1 MEFRPVLFLSD
12 RDRADRGA
20 LEAALA
26 VPAIDFTADQRAD
39 ELADHAASRSP
50 VARSQAAPNPRSTS
64 QPIAQVATTGT
75 ATLRTFA
82 ATAPVIAPSTAPSF
96 PLMPSIA
103 APTMAPMVVAPMQ
116 CSLRL
121 VSGGQFKIG
130 RAHV

>member
-1 MEFRPVLFLSD
+1 MRISDWSSDVCSYDRHERAEAAHRAD

-50 VARSQAAPNPRSTS
+50 VARSQAAPNPRSTR
-64 QPIAQVATTGT
+64 QPIAQVATTGH

-82 ATAPVIAPSTAPSF
+82 AT
-96 PLMPSIA
+96 
-103 APTMAPMVVAPMQ
+103 
-116 CSLRL
+116 
-121 VSGGQFKIG
+121 IG
-130 RAHV
+130 RAECRERARQ